1 MAGQK
6 RRRDILTNT
15 TCKQMTDLVFD
26 YLHDKLSANVR
37 RDFLQHLRICPDC
50 VSFLN
55 TYKKTASEIRSI
67 RPEEIP
73 LKIRNNILK
82 FLRGRMRKS
91 GTNS

>member
-1 MAGQK
+1 
-6 RRRDILTNT
+6 
-15 TCKQMTDLVFD
+15 MTDLVFD
-26 YLHDKLSANVR
+26 YLHDKLSSNVR

-73 LKIRNNILK
+73 PRIRNTILDY
-82 FLRGRMRKS
+82 LRRRMRKS